1 MTILKRLVFAFLLS
15 SAITGCPL
23 WAQTSANPQAPAP
36 NGRRFAQPCWKQA
49 GVSSS
54 AVPQLREIRQTMHSQ
69 VEAVC
74 SDSSLSSQQKQEKV
88 QQVRQAAFQQ
98 MDGLVGSQQ
107 VEALRS
113 CYAQRA
119 GGGGGMHHGSGNPCR
134 SMAGNSG
141 QKPVP
146 QQP

>member
-1 MTILKRLVFAFLLS
+1 MTILKRLVLAFLLS
-15 SAITGCPL
+15 SAITSCPL
-23 WAQTSANPQAPAP
+23 WAQTSANPQPAAPT
-36 NGRRFAQPCWKQA
+36 GRRFAQPCWKQA

-54 AVPQLREIRQTMHSQ
+54 AVPQLREIRQTMHTQ

-74 SDSSLSSQQKQEKV
+74 TDGSLTSQQKQQKV
-88 QQVRQAAFQQ
+88 QQLRQEAFQQ

-113 CYAQRA
+113 CYEQRA
-119 GGGGGMHHGSGNPCR
+119 GGGGGMHHGNGSPCR

-141 QKPVP
+141 QKPNP